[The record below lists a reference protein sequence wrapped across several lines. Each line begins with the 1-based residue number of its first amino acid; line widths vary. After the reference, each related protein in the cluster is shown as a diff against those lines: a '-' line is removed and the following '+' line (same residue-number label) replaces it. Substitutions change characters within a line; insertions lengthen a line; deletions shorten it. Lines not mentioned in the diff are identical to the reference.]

1 MTQDRTYW
9 RAAKEI
15 ALIDAARDSGHEL
28 CIAIGERLGQNCY
41 ADLEEEVSRLN
52 AALERE
58 QDRVAELECELEEE
72 RDNASDASEALADLR
87 AKLADEQSI
96 NAALQHELEELRD
109 KVTGL
114 YEAMG
119 ELEYAAEAKGIV
131 L

>member
-9 RAAKEI
+9 RAAKET
-15 ALIDAARDSGHEL
+15 ALIEAARDSGHEL
-28 CIAIGERLGQNCY
+28 CIALGDRLEQNCY

-58 QDRVAELECELEEE
+58 QDRVAELERELEKE
-72 RDNASDASEALADLR
+72 
-87 AKLADEQSI
+87 
-96 NAALQHELEELRD
+96 RD

-114 YEAMG
+114 WEAMG